1 MNKCEKTAEN
11 ILLHAPKGADGYHV
25 IMKKHKEGTKAMNHI
40 WSAPR
45 FSFIRLL
52 QCAAVICCLGLLCVE
67 SFYFPILWEE
77 QSATALSQVQT
88 EAQALEDAGNEE
100 FHIIEGSLPIDGDY
114 QSALLTVLG
123 ARPLYST
130 TISEDVASVSV
141 SAKPVMDWSHLERDL
156 NTLTES
162 YAGTWAV
169 YVKDLATEDT
179 LSINDQSM
187 EAASLI
193 KLYIMGAVMEQIQE
207 GQLEESDRIDD
218 LLSEMITVSDN
229 EASNELVRYLDENH
243 DHKSGIE
250 QVNRFIQ
257 EHGFENTVQLNG
269 LEDTSL
275 WYSSQVNQT
284 SVGDCGRLL
293 EEIYQGTLVSHLA
306 SRKMETLLMG
316 QDITYKI
323 PAALPDEAVSA
334 SKTGEVSGT
343 ENDTAIVY
351 SKGGDFILCI
361 MSTDWSSQN
370 EAVEHIHEITKK
382 VYTYFN
388 PEPSKVTIREIED

>member
-1 MNKCEKTAEN
+1 
-11 ILLHAPKGADGYHV
+11 
-25 IMKKHKEGTKAMNHI
+25 MNHI

-45 FSFIRLL
+45 FSFVRLL
-52 QCAAVICCLGLLCVE
+52 QCTAVICCLGLLCVE

-77 QSATALSQVQT
+77 QPTTALSQVQT
-88 EAQALEDAGNEE
+88 EAQALEETGNEE

-130 TISEDVASVSV
+130 TITEDAASVSV
-141 SAKPVMDWSHLERDL
+141 SAKPTMNWPQLEQDL

-179 LSINDQSM
+179 LSINDQPM

-243 DHKSGIE
+243 NHKSGME

-293 EEIYQGTLVSHLA
+293 EEIYRGTLVSHLA

-323 PAALPDEAVSA
+323 PAALPAEAVSA

-370 EAVEHIHEITKK
+370 EAVEHIHEITKR

-388 PEPSKVTIREIED
+388 PEPSNVTIREIKD